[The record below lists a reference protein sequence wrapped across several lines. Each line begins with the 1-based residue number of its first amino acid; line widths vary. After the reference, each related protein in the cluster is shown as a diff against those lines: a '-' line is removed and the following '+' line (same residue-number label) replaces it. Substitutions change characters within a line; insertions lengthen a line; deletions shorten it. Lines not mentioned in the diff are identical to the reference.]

1 MTKRSWLHGI
11 GLLGAVLVA
20 AGAFGAHGLREHIT
34 ADRLNTWNTGV
45 RYGMWHVLALLAVVL
60 SAKELTTWRWVLR
73 CWLLGLIVF
82 AGSLFA
88 LVILDKGWLGAV
100 TPAGGILLV
109 TGWLIVFRN
118 ALLSEDT

>member
-1 MTKRSWLHGI
+1 MTKRSWLQGI

-20 AGAFGAHGLREHIT
+20 AGAFGAHGLREHVT

-60 SAKELTTWRWVLR
+60 SAKELITWRWVLR

-100 TPAGGILLV
+100 TPAGGILLI